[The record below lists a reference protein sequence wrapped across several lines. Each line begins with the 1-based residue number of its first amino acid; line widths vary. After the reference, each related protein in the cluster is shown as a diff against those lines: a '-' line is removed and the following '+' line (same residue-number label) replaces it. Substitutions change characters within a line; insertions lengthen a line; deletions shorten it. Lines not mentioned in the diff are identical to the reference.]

1 MASLLVLTHGLHYGG
16 AQVSTIELLR
26 EVKKKLS
33 SIEVVVCRDAQSDFL
48 KDLTGLGLPI
58 TKIPYETVAGYP
70 LMIPRSISN
79 SVKEAQ
85 IIWITDEAYLAAPSF
100 KLIKNIPIVAHLRSY
115 ALICHWWGA
124 SCGFRQTCSEPCN
137 LFHMINCKQA
147 WNQELQRL
155 GLLSRER
162 AWMYQMLDY
171 ATGPYDF
178 LRWPLRNS
186 ERVISSIDGF
196 ISVSKATRE
205 IHQRNSTSISRK
217 PIEVVY
223 NVAAVPDDR
232 FRNTPQDPT
241 SSRGGAILCYVDPTG
256 RGSIA
261 KGPHVY
267 LQAVQILQAK
277 GLISEA
283 RVIGCKDSWVEAY
296 ARRLGIREKTEFYG
310 KLPRKQVID
319 LIQSSSIVVVPSVW
333 PEPFGRV
340 ALEANC
346 LGVPVVAS
354 RIGGLPEVV
363 LENRT
368 GMLATPGS
376 PSDFAQKI
384 QNTLVGSFPREYI
397 SRITKKRFKPD
408 LIADQFI
415 NFLAKFA
422 PSINH
427 ASRAGMAT

>member
-1 MASLLVLTHGLHYGG
+1 MSRRLANLLVLAHGLEYGG

-26 EVKKKLS
+26 EVKKKLR
-33 SIEVVVCRDAQSDFL
+33 SIQVVVCRDAQSDFL
-48 KDLTGLGLPI
+48 EDLRSLGLPI
-58 TKIPYETVAGYP
+58 TKIPYKTVSGYP
-70 LMIPRSISN
+70 LLIPRSISD

-85 IIWITDEAYLAAPSF
+85 IVWIADEAYLAAPSI

-124 SCGFRQTCSEPCN
+124 SCGFRETCPGPCN
-137 LFHMINCKQA
+137 PFHMIRCKQA
-147 WNQELQRL
+147 WNQELQKL

-162 AWMYQMLDY
+162 ARMYQMLDY
-171 ATGPYDF
+171 ATGPFDF
-178 LRWPLRNS
+178 LKWPLRNS
-186 ERVISSIDGF
+186 ERVVSSIDGF

-205 IHQRNSTSISRK
+205 IHQRSNASLSRK

-223 NVAAVPDDR
+223 NLAGVSDDR
-232 FRNTPQDPT
+232 SSKTPHASAKGAQPT
-241 SSRGGAILCYVDPTG
+241 LCYVDPTG

-261 KGPHVY
+261 KGPHIYV
-267 LQAVQILQAK
+267 QAVRILQAK

-283 RVIGCKDSWVEAY
+283 RLIGCRNSWVERY
-296 ARRLGIREKTEFYG
+296 ARRLGIREKLAFYG
-310 KLPRKQVID
+310 KLPRNEVND
-319 LIQSSSIVVVPSVW
+319 LIDSSSVAVVPSIW

-363 LENRT
+363 LEGQT
-368 GMLATPGS
+368 GMLATPRS

-384 QNTLVGSFPREYI
+384 EKTLEGSFPREYI
-397 SRITKKRFKPD
+397 SQITRERFKPD
-408 LIADQFI
+408 VIAGKFI
-415 NFLAKFA
+415 DFLEQFA
-422 PSINH
+422 PSISH
-427 ASRAGMAT
+427 AAD